1 MSVLQKGVLT
11 VVGATLVASALIL
24 FNEKTAAEP
33 ESEDRAA
40 IATSLDAQVITH
52 GTLSE
57 RKPSSKGGLKSK
69 KIILPPPVGP
79 FQIASP
85 SRVEGS
91 VKLKSKESLLSKAPN
106 APQKAAFKK
115 SQPSFPAAPDLRL
128 KAPVAPTQEKISQT
142 RPVFSKIKPQ
152 PQKITRPKL
161 QPTMPAEN
169 KVKPVNTRQQ
179 PQQPK
184 QQSQKP
190 FSGNPPVQ
198 RYMYVPVPMYQP
210 QFAPQVIAPQ
220 ITLPQV
226 PMPQI
231 LVPQIPVPRVYY
243 RTEPNNPVNAAKNQ
257 ITDKA
262 LEAIKFNKDKV
273 TK

>member
-24 FNEKTAAEP
+24 FNGKTAAEP

-57 RKPSSKGGLKSK
+57 RKPSSKGGLKSN

-106 APQKAAFKK
+106 TPRKAAFKK
-115 SQPSFPAAPDLRL
+115 SQPGFPAAPDPRL
-128 KAPVAPTQEKISQT
+128 KAPVAPTQEKMSQT
-142 RPVFSKIKPQ
+142 RPVFSKIKP
-152 PQKITRPKL
+152 
-161 QPTMPAEN
+161 
-169 KVKPVNTRQQ
+169 
-179 PQQPK
+179 
-184 QQSQKP
+184 
-190 FSGNPPVQ
+190 
-198 RYMYVPVPMYQP
+198 QP

-257 ITDKA
+257 INDKA
-262 LEAIKFNKDKV
+262 LELLNSIK